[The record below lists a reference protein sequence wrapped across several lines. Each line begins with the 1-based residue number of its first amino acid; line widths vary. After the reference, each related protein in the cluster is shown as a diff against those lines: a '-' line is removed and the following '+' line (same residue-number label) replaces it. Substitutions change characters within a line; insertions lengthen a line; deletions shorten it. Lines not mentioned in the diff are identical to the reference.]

1 MKLYRAVGADELADL
16 RLFHRL
22 RNPDGI
28 VVKYFTL
35 SEDEAVWFARQASAA
50 FGAPPYAIIRV
61 EIGVDC
67 IPVAHVDRGVS
78 VVLLNS
84 RQLAGL
90 TPVVIRSNV
99 G

>member
-1 MKLYRAVGADELADL
+1 MKLYRAVGPDELADL

-22 RNPDGI
+22 RNPDGV

-35 SEDEAVWFARQASAA
+35 SEDEAVWFARQACAA
-50 FGAPPYAIIRV
+50 FGDPPYAIIRV

-90 TPVVIRSNV
+90 VPVVIRSHV